1 MSPKT
6 SRSAANIKK
15 TAKRKRSEFNTV
27 IVLGQRNRIKT
38 KIKSEIDL
46 NQEKQEETEKSC
58 VMVVSLRRM
67 QLKDGFCGVVMNA
80 MNGWWLIGRLLT
92 AKGCR
97 LCVWCERG
105 ATVSGRNGV
114 CR

>member
-15 TAKRKRSEFNTV
+15 KTAKRKRSKFNTV

-46 NQEKQEETEKSC
+46 NQEKQEETEKSG
-58 VMVVSLRRM
+58 VMVVSL
-67 QLKDGFCGVVMNA
+67 
-80 MNGWWLIGRLLT
+80 
-92 AKGCR
+92 
-97 LCVWCERG
+97 
-105 ATVSGRNGV
+105 
-114 CR
+114 

>member
-6 SRSAANIKK
+6 SRSAENIKKK
-15 TAKRKRSEFNTV
+15 TAKRKRSKFNTV

-58 VMVVSLRRM
+58 VMVVSL
-67 QLKDGFCGVVMNA
+67 
-80 MNGWWLIGRLLT
+80 
-92 AKGCR
+92 
-97 LCVWCERG
+97 
-105 ATVSGRNGV
+105 
-114 CR
+114 

>member
-15 TAKRKRSEFNTV
+15 KTAKRKRSKFNTV

-58 VMVVSLRRM
+58 VMVVSL
-67 QLKDGFCGVVMNA
+67 
-80 MNGWWLIGRLLT
+80 
-92 AKGCR
+92 
-97 LCVWCERG
+97 
-105 ATVSGRNGV
+105 
-114 CR
+114 